1 MVNKESDKYNMTLIM
16 STPGAYVDAL
26 KEEQVKWPVRYD
38 DILNYYE
45 EKWSFWSGYYTSR
58 PTFKKM
64 IKDASNIFHSQ
75 AKLYARKMLDQSTND
90 KDFQEYLDASL
101 ALGDQLSVNQHHDA
115 ISGTASQYVTFD
127 YEFKLQTAQDRSQIP
142 FKKIVA
148 DSLEQI
154 GLKTEQKHVY
164 QCIGQQNFTVND
176 CPVNAW

>member
-1 MVNKESDKYNMTLIM
+1 MNWCTNDNEKAS
-16 STPGAYVDAL
+16 
-26 KEEQVKWPVRYD
+26 
-38 DILNYYE
+38 LNIRAKKIE
-45 EKWSFWSGYYTSR
+45 
-58 PTFKKM
+58 KM

-148 DSLEQI
+148 ESLEQI
-154 GLKTEQKHVY
+154 GLKTE
-164 QCIGQQNFTVND
+164 
-176 CPVNAW
+176 

>member
-1 MVNKESDKYNMTLIM
+1 M

-148 DSLEQI
+148 ESLEQI
-154 GLKTEQKHVY
+154 GLKTE
-164 QCIGQQNFTVND
+164 
-176 CPVNAW
+176 